1 MSVKAAKHAR
11 ELLLK
16 EYRGVLSTHSK
27 AMPGFPFGSV
37 VPYCLDAQ
45 GCPLILISRIAQHTH
60 NLKQDAKCS
69 LFVGERG
76 AEDVQAVGRLT
87 LLAEA
92 RQLCDQAAI
101 EAAAARYYRYFP
113 ESQNYHR
120 AHDFDFWLLAPV
132 RWRYIGGFG
141 AIHWLAQVALANP
154 FAAAAGAAAAT
165 AAAADAAAVDTV
177 AAIAAP
183 ASAGGSEQGMLEHMN
198 ADHASAIAHYVALA
212 GLPTPVPA
220 ELAGID
226 SEGFHLRIGQSLY
239 WLAFATPCNTPAEVR
254 QAFVLLARA
263 QAWPTDGAVSA

>member
-45 GCPLILISRIAQHTH
+45 GWPLILISRIAQHTH

-101 EAAAARYYRYFP
+101 DAAAARYYRYFP
-113 ESQNYHR
+113 EAEDYHR
-120 AHDFDFWLLAPV
+120 AHDFDFWRLEPV

-154 FAAAAGAAAAT
+154 FAAAVDTVAAT
-165 AAAADAAAVDTV
+165 AAAVD
-177 AAIAAP
+177 
-183 ASAGGSEQGMLEHMN
+183 AGGSEQGMLEHMN

-212 GLPTPVPA
+212 GLPTQLPA
-220 ELAGID
+220 ELVGID
-226 SEGFHLRIGQSLY
+226 SEGFHLRIGQSVY
-239 WLAFATPCNTPAEVR
+239 WLAFATPCNTPVEVR
-254 QAFVLLARA
+254 QAFVSLARA